1 MNQWKRAPMDE
12 SKQTGKGGETVG
24 KVLFYLTFVAVL
36 VFFWWLLL
44 YDHGVA
50 PVHH

>member
-1 MNQWKRAPMDE
+1 MDDNDHME
-12 SKQTGKGGETVG
+12 KGNETIG
-24 KVLFYLTFVAVL
+24 KVLFYLTFAAVL

-44 YDHGVA
+44 YDHGIA